1 MNPYDIAAFLSDVE
15 LPYVKERHLI
25 KQIHHDLAVKTSL
38 ATFEIAIDHCVIR
51 LDSQLERELQQLR
64 SHGEC
69 LMGGVNPIQDMAHYL
84 KVITLK
90 LLYTEAEYVKL
101 KLRTLLKL
109 VGYKRRGEK
118 VMSEF
123 DELLDEL
130 NLLVFVKGEL
140 VIKRVEIGLDD
151 FMTIRLR
158 S

>member
-1 MNPYDIAAFLSDVE
+1 
-15 LPYVKERHLI
+15 
-25 KQIHHDLAVKTSL
+25 
-38 ATFEIAIDHCVIR
+38 
-51 LDSQLERELQQLR
+51 
-64 SHGEC
+64 
-69 LMGGVNPIQDMAHYL
+69 MANYL
-84 KVITLK
+84 KVIKLK

>member
-1 MNPYDIAAFLSDVE
+1 M
-15 LPYVKERHLI
+15 
-25 KQIHHDLAVKTSL
+25 
-38 ATFEIAIDHCVIR
+38 
-51 LDSQLERELQQLR
+51 
-64 SHGEC
+64 
-69 LMGGVNPIQDMAHYL
+69 
-84 KVITLK
+84 
-90 LLYTEAEYVKL
+90 
-101 KLRTLLKL
+101 
-109 VGYKRRGEK
+109 GYKRRGEK